1 MNKEFEKDLEKLEE
15 MYNKYYI
22 TLNEYYKIKSKIVDN
37 YLK

>member
-1 MNKEFEKDLEKLEE
+1 MNKELEEDLEKLEE

-22 TLNEYYKIKSKIVDN
+22 TLDEYYKIKSKIVDR